1 MTTIK
6 IWLNNLKYFNWK
18 LFISLCLLALV
29 PAIYQAIRT
38 ALISLNSDTS
48 IINILGQMEWY
59 DLISETL
66 KAFLVI
72 PLYSVFNKI
81 YVTEKE
87 NFSSVIFKTGIIAF
101 IIYFIFQI
109 ICYFYGQYLISIMV
123 KDNVELTTQYLRLE
137 TISFAI
143 EIISSLAM
151 VVFVVLSKNIYVYL
165 FLVIKCVL
173 LVISDFIIIPNI
185 GALGVAYSNIFV
197 NSLLSL
203 STLIILILNKF
214 IKPSLLN
221 KSDLSVFKMYLKI
234 GMFSGLQSFVD
245 NFIYML
251 MVVKMVNM
259 VANQGSYWLAN
270 NFIYGWLLIPI
281 TALTEI
287 IRSDCKKPYKSLMQS
302 NYYFIVIITSIIWL
316 ATMPTWNFY
325 LAKIEKLE
333 NFLEINN
340 ILLKLVPF
348 YIAYSLCVI
357 PDNIFIGYGK
367 TVYNLCNSLI
377 INFIYYGIFYLLTSF
392 SIISMSLDMI
402 ILMFGFGM
410 VTHLFVSYIEQ
421 YIFIKRSLP
430 KLK

>member
-1 MTTIK
+1 MATIK
-6 IWLNNLKYFNWK
+6 IWLNNLKYFSWK

-185 GALGVAYSNIFV
+185 GALGIAYSNIFV

-203 STLIILILNKF
+203 SSLN
-214 IKPSLLN
+214 
-221 KSDLSVFKMYLKI
+221 D
-234 GMFSGLQSFVD
+234 FS
-245 NFIYML
+245 
-251 MVVKMVNM
+251 
-259 VANQGSYWLAN
+259 
-270 NFIYGWLLIPI
+270 
-281 TALTEI
+281 
-287 IRSDCKKPYKSLMQS
+287 
-302 NYYFIVIITSIIWL
+302 
-316 ATMPTWNFY
+316 
-325 LAKIEKLE
+325 
-333 NFLEINN
+333 
-340 ILLKLVPF
+340 
-348 YIAYSLCVI
+348 
-357 PDNIFIGYGK
+357 
-367 TVYNLCNSLI
+367 
-377 INFIYYGIFYLLTSF
+377 
-392 SIISMSLDMI
+392 
-402 ILMFGFGM
+402 
-410 VTHLFVSYIEQ
+410 
-421 YIFIKRSLP
+421 
-430 KLK
+430 